1 MPDPIDVQLNDAR
14 VATENAQAD
23 PELQAG
29 LAARGYEA
37 AQLAE
42 GAALYEA
49 AQAAQDDYAR
59 EYAEQY
65 DATDALT
72 EARAAADEVYPDHVE
87 LARIAFKRDRAA
99 RQALALDGRRRRTT
113 AGWLRQ
119 AQQFYTNALADDALQ
134 EGLARFKVTPEELA
148 EGRDLVAA
156 VGTADSDQEREKGEA
171 QKAREDRDEALD
183 ALDDWMDD
191 FRDVARVAFR
201 DDPQQLEKLG
211 ILARS

>member
-1 MPDPIDVQLNDAR
+1 MPDPIDVQLDDAR

-23 PELQAG
+23 ADLQAG

-37 AQLAE
+37 AQIAE

-49 AQAAQDDYAR
+49 AQDAQDTYAR

-65 DATDALT
+65 EATDDLAKAQT
-72 EARAAADEVYPDHVE
+72 AANAVYPAHVE

-99 RQALALDGRRRRTT
+99 YQALALDGRRRRAT

-148 EGRDLVAA
+148 GGRDLVAA
-156 VGTADSDQEREKGEA
+156 VATADSVQEKEKGEA
-171 QKAREDRDEALD
+171 QKAREDRDKALD

-201 DDPQQLEKLG
+201 DDRQQLEKLG